1 MYSLTMKKE
10 HGILGLV
17 GICIVILVFS
27 FAGVISDFVTRLIGN
42 IDGLLLLFICLMML
56 GLFAGMLLAMGKEE
70 GWLPTRHHAE
80 AASASN
86 PRPKKPGE
94 GK

>member
-1 MYSLTMKKE
+1 MKKE
-10 HGILGLV
+10 HVLGLV
-17 GICIVILVFS
+17 GICLVILLLS
-27 FAGVISDFVTRLIGN
+27 FAGLASDFVTRLIGN

-86 PRPKKPGE
+86 PGPKKPGE